1 MVVVSEG
8 ICTSCLYQNH
18 CSFNPRNE
26 VLWQCNEYE
35 LANRPTLQVSLDGN
49 ENPVP
54 VASKRKGLCEDCL
67 IESMCTWHHD
77 EAVIFHCEH
86 YQ

>member
-1 MVVVSEG
+1 M
-8 ICTSCLYQNH
+8 
-18 CSFNPRNE
+18 
-26 VLWQCNEYE
+26 
-35 LANRPTLQVSLDGN
+35 SLDGN

-54 VASKRKGLCEDCL
+54 VASKRKGLCENCL